1 MPHYNKRSPYEFCR
15 SQYKV
20 DKKRNQLCS
29 TGYQFLKVHRYL
41 LLLQRFLVFISSD
54 PGTVSDVHGQH
65 YLITQPNTKMRI
77 AAVKMGQ
84 FFTVLVLY

>member
-1 MPHYNKRSPYEFCR
+1 M
-15 SQYKV
+15 
-20 DKKRNQLCS
+20 
-29 TGYQFLKVHRYL
+29 
-41 LLLQRFLVFISSD
+41 QRFLVFISSD

-77 AAVKMGQ
+77 AAVKMEQ